1 MVFTK
6 LRQNYRLS
14 KTLASILFIFA
25 YAFSCWQRA
34 YAATYLVLQRADIWL
49 AIASA
54 LFLGIILQ
62 FLLPVLVN
70 LFLGLARV
78 HSSVPTAEYCV
89 IAYMH
94 FALGFV
100 LCGIA
105 DLFGWFF
112 PVASVWISAI
122 VPVVVTL
129 AVGFLFFKVTSKLY
143 FNDVTTP
150 SYAVAV
156 AVAVCV
162 IVLLCEVAA

>member
-1 MVFTK
+1 MFTK
-6 LRQNYRLS
+6 LRQNFRLS
-14 KTLASILFIFA
+14 NLLARILFVVT
-25 YAFSCWQRA
+25 YAFYCWQRA

-49 AIASA
+49 AIASG
-54 LFLGIILQ
+54 LLMGVVLQ

-78 HSSVPTAEYCV
+78 HSSVPIAEYCV
-89 IAYMH
+89 ITYLH
-94 FALGFV
+94 FALAFAV
-100 LCGIA
+100 CGVA
-105 DLFGWFF
+105 NLFGWFF

-122 VPVVVTL
+122 FLAVVAL

-156 AVAVCV
+156 AVVVCV
-162 IVLLCEVAA
+162 LVVLCEVAA